1 MILSM
6 RLKSTCIK
14 PPHMLSHKIYLDTW
28 QGGRDY
34 KVQVLHE
41 RNAVQWKDYG
51 VRGRRWWCRQA
62 AVPPQR
68 EPVPLLFP
76 PTLPPPSLPPH
87 LPPLPT
93 HCLCT
98 ALHLPALVQQ
108 QVRVRGRGE
117 QSSAQCTRSTGRYS
131 ASALCTVLYCCPA
144 AWVRCLAATSANM
157 AAGRALR

>member
-14 PPHMLSHKIYLDTW
+14 PPHMVSHKIYLDTW
-28 QGGRDY
+28 QGGMDY

-51 VRGRRWWCRQA
+51 VRGRRQA
-62 AVPPQR
+62 LPPQR
-68 EPVPLLFP
+68 EPVPLLF

-108 QVRVRGRGE
+108 VRVRGRAE
-117 QSSAQCTRSTGRYS
+117 QRSAQCTRSTERHCLC
-131 ASALCTVLYCCPA
+131 ALHCTALLPLLPGCA
-144 AWVRCLAATSANM
+144 AWRPPVPTWRP
-157 AAGRALR
+157 AGP